1 VTQGIP
7 SAICN
12 YKSAAKAYAA
22 AASDY
27 CKWVLSLY
35 QAVLCF
41 DKNPHALGAISPS
54 VALWVFQ
61 TQCMPTATNGME
73 YNLEE
78 ENAALQVANAIRSQV
93 TGLQNIYNRI
103 INDIEHNISGPST
116 LAHGTVVTGPKS
128 LAQELEQDLKQFST
142 LLQNPSLAEIMGSG
156 NLGDLQGYIKNIENL
171 LKGQPGLH
179 QTVSNIFHSKITT
192 YVCHRSR
199 VSIFINPG
207 TGRGWPVHISWVTT
221 YKQTVHTTSHI
232 THKWEE
238 AGGPYSA
245 LKSAYSQ
252 AVNAGQQV
260 PGVFSDVTSN
270 FSNLNQS
277 VSGVSSYIQT
287 QMNYLNQNLQQFF
300 SVYNNFFS
308 DYNTL
313 NSYIVSK
320 TVGG

>member
-116 LAHGTVVTGPKS
+116 LSHGTVVTGPKS

-156 NLGDLQGYIKNIENL
+156 NLSNLQGY
-171 LKGQPGLH
+171 LKDISLNFYGGNETQVTH
-179 QTVSNIFHSKITT
+179 WSTT
-192 YVCHRSR
+192 
-199 VSIFINPG
+199 
-207 TGRGWPVHISWVTT
+207 
-221 YKQTVHTTSHI
+221 QTVHSRFCQWVPHRGAWDSTNRGHWTHWSRQHLSHTKHSANKNQWVGIYTHLLDIYTSV
-232 THKWEE
+232 TQN
-238 AGGPYSA
+238 GG
-245 LKSAYSQ
+245 
-252 AVNAGQQV
+252 QV
-260 PGVFSDVTSN
+260 PSTFNSITSDFN
-270 FSNLNQS
+270 NLNQS

-320 TVGG
+320 TVGS